1 MGVVKHCEYWFQ
13 EEAEGAEDLVGG
25 FGKRTRKVGVCGGC
39 IAQGTRSPCA
49 SPGLFVSIL

>member
-39 IAQGTRSPCA
+39 VA
-49 SPGLFVSIL
+49 